1 MNRLTIVLLL
11 LAVGLGLLVVNHN
24 GGRTL
29 GIDNDQFA
37 QVLYLLPIA
46 GLLSAGILAGR
57 RGNFGTV
64 IRQLAVWLVIILGL
78 VSLYLYRYD
87 LQSFGDRLLGGLMP
101 GRAVVVT
108 TSAGEQEIVLHK
120 SMSGHFEANVG
131 IEGRTIHML
140 VDTGASSVVLAN
152 ADATAIGIDTTNL
165 RYTVPVMTA
174 NGRTAAAPVTLS
186 EISIGPIVRRNIPA
200 LVAQDGQLG
209 QSLLGMSFC
218 QRLVRCR
225 CRPTNCGCGIG
236 EHCPLE
242 IHFGEFSHVLVPE
255 RKFLVASAIGI
266 FFSRARAAAGHCP

>member
-1 MNRLTIVLLL
+1 MNRLTIVLLI
-11 LAVGLGLLVVNHN
+11 LAVGLGLLLINHD

-37 QVLYLLPIA
+37 QALYLVPIA
-46 GLLSAGILAGR
+46 GLLSVGILAGR
-57 RGNFGTV
+57 RGGFGTV

-87 LQSFGDRLLGGLMP
+87 LQSFGDRLLSGLMP

-108 TSAGEQEIVLHK
+108 TSGGEQEIVLHK

-131 IEGRTIHML
+131 VDGKMIHML

-152 ADATAIGIDTTNL
+152 ADAATIGIDTGSL

-186 EISIGPIVRRNIPA
+186 EIGIGPIVRRDIPA

-209 QSLLGMSFC
+209 QSLLGMSFLSTLGSL
-218 QRLVRCR
+218 QMQTDELRLRDR
-225 CRPTNCGCGIG
+225 
-236 EHCPLE
+236 
-242 IHFGEFSHVLVPE
+242 
-255 RKFLVASAIGI
+255 
-266 FFSRARAAAGHCP
+266 